1 VRLVRQTLRLWAN
14 DLRQEARER
23 ELVATAGFFSL
34 VVVVLFA
41 LAFDALP
48 ESSHPKAVPGMLWL
62 AVAFVGTLT
71 LTRVFDREREADTLV
86 ALLAAPV
93 ERLAIYFAKLLT
105 VLVVI
110 GACGL
115 VLVPGLAFVFPGASG
130 LVERPLLAA
139 AVFLCGSVGYAG
151 LATSGGKNVLLSVV
165 LHPLSTPILLL
176 SLVATQRVLEGHPGA
191 TQTLFQLALV
201 DAALLSVGAL
211 LFESVLVGASGAGRT
226 ASNHGRRAQGSRAAP
241 PEGPRAASDPSS
253 SLEPKPGPRAGPL
266 AGPLPGPAANAA
278 PTVGLIAG
286 RTADPSTQEPS

>member
-1 VRLVRQTLRLWAN
+1 MRLVRQTLRLWAN

-48 ESSHPKAVPGMLWL
+48 VSAHPKAVPGMLWL

-139 AVFLCGSVGYAG
+139 AVFLCGSLGYAAIGTLFAAG

-191 TQTLFQLALV
+191 IQTLFQLALV

-211 LFESVLVGASGAGRT
+211 LFESVLVGASGTPRSSA
-226 ASNHGRRAQGSRAAP
+226 RRARATLTAPAPSAP
-241 PEGPRAASDPSS
+241 PPPTQPDPS
-253 SLEPKPGPRAGPL
+253 
-266 AGPLPGPAANAA
+266 
-278 PTVGLIAG
+278 
-286 RTADPSTQEPS
+286 